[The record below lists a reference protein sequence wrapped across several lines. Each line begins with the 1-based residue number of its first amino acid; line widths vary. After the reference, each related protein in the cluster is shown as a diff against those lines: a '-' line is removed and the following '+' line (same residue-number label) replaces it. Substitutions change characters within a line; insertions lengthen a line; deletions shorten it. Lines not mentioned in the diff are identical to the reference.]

1 MFFFPRFSCLIFQLC
16 QHKYL
21 SATTYSKFTEISF
34 PPTKFMA
41 KIQTIKVPKSSSPL
55 IFLLH
60 VLSVGL
66 TCAAYALPDKYF
78 INCGSDT
85 NMNPGNPTFSGDL
98 SSDSISFSK
107 QNYPV

>member
-1 MFFFPRFSCLIFQLC
+1 
-16 QHKYL
+16 
-21 SATTYSKFTEISF
+21 
-34 PPTKFMA
+34 MA

-85 NMNPGNPTFSGDL
+85 NMNSGNPTFSGDL